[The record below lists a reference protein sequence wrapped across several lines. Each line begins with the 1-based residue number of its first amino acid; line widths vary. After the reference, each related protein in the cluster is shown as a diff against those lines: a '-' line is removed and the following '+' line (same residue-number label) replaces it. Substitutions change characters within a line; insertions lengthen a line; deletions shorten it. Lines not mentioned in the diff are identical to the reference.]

1 MPLFRQIYPFF
12 IYLTPY
18 LTMAQMAAPVNPVAY
33 TQAGNPYRQSF
44 DGLPNTGTFS
54 FTGKGPFNLS
64 AIATTALDGWQMF
77 LLSGTGSNLVFAP
90 GTGSGTGSGMYSL
103 GGSGQSDRSLGSLAS
118 GTGIYAWGLVL
129 TNETGITLNSI
140 WISFTACQWRKG
152 GSGNRNTW
160 RFRYKTGL
168 ITHID
173 QTGLQSDSLLNFHS
187 IHTSSG
193 ASTLSGYLPVN
204 QQTVSATI
212 SGFNWKPGE
221 QLLLRWDD
229 ADEAGSDDVMAMDH
243 FECIATREATA
254 PTLEL
259 PQFTTLSA
267 TEASY
272 RVWVTPQF
280 SPTTIRLE
288 TDTSMQFK
296 SATLHDLPGSS
307 LRDSVESVLLSG
319 QIGGLEPGTTYYGR
333 FIATNALGTTTSV
346 PLSFTTLPNIPL
358 LTTSQPQQITHTS
371 ALLGGRVTHTGG
383 APIID
388 KGVIWTIAP
397 DSTGQEKKVS
407 ISGGD
412 SLFSR
417 TISALPAGS
426 RIYYRAYAINAAG
439 TAWGD
444 WHIMYT
450 KTTVSSFKSLVGSP
464 TNADT
469 LQYEIRFAQPVSD
482 LVAAQFQLLPA
493 GEITRIE
500 PLTADR
506 TSFRIFTRM
515 DTNLA
520 SIQLS
525 LYSDSGMAYPGIHL
539 LPQAAPVIQLDKI
552 PPMIDQLT
560 LPDRVM
566 RWKDTIMVGI
576 TVKPENT
583 ILKLISGAVNNFPL
597 KGFKKIN
604 DSSYSA
610 YFIIDPG
617 SADRKPGD
625 SIPVALSLQDPA
637 GNTGRLSIPY
647 CFLRH
652 GMIDGN
658 RPFIQ
663 KLLLPQPGI
672 YNARDSLQ
680 IQVNFSE
687 SIRID
692 SSLGKPSLPVTIG
705 TRIRDFKLCG
715 TSDSS
720 IRFCYA
726 IQPDETDMDG
736 IRIGTDLQWNGAVI
750 TDLAGNSAL
759 SAIPNH
765 GIQSQLLVD
774 ASLPAVT
781 SVATPAAKTYTLGD
795 TLWLTIQFSKN
806 VWLLTN
812 GAKPYIPVTIGQ
824 QNLQWLYHSGHGSR
838 SWHFAYII
846 QPKDLDKDGLSIST
860 QIMHAASIIDHA
872 GNPALG
878 ALRSVGA
885 LSGVWIDALHP
896 VFTDQTPQVVLVCKN
911 QALQL
916 EKSIFSVKNE
926 EKNETIQ
933 WALFLPFK
941 RGMLQGLPFA
951 VKSSDSLVTPTGIQ
965 FIPTKDFTG
974 DDTAVIVVTDGIGRQ
989 EKKIILRIHEQV
1001 MNNRISADP
1010 FSCKNLVG
1018 KAIQGS
1024 EPENGLGM
1032 YTYRWLVS
1040 EDSIRFQLLP
1050 TATHSNLLPQAL
1062 AKTSWFQRIVQSG
1075 ACVDS
1080 SNKQKIQVV
1089 DQGLWLGQQTAPWQ
1103 SSSNWCGATIP
1114 GAETNII
1121 VPDHQTVYINANI
1134 VARGRDIDIGYN
1146 SRLIVEGAL
1155 DISGRITGRGLLDIR
1170 SGSLISS
1177 GNTWQKIDPIYL
1189 EEKIIRH
1196 LHINNAAGVA
1206 ITDSLRITGSLSLH
1220 KGHLQTNNRLLL
1232 LQGSHIGA
1240 SATGTYLKDSILIEW
1255 ILPFGSSAPWISHP
1269 FQDKLSTSSRLFADL
1284 DPGSFEWSNWSPL
1297 KFSDSWDSI
1306 PVVHPMHQADW
1317 APFQGARLTRK
1328 PYAGNQDT
1336 GSMVRLWVKGKP
1348 QLGDALL
1355 ELPLSADTLFR
1366 LIGNPYHAPIA
1377 IAGITINRA
1386 VGQYLWRWNP
1396 LLGNRG
1402 AYQAVPFRSH
1412 DAIGIGETVIIQTYP
1427 VEPATLL
1434 FSEQAK
1440 QLTTRQDSLAI
1451 SNDYPY
1457 QLRLILEKEGQPW
1470 DEWRWLIIDSA
1481 RNGLDRMD
1489 AIKWKN
1495 PDANVY
1501 SLNFQGYR
1509 FAIDARPATVQTV
1522 IPIGLN
1528 RLSAGRYALRI
1539 KEASLPDGI
1548 KWILW
1553 DKLQGR
1559 QIAIQQD
1566 SLYSFLVTQDS
1577 TTQGEQRFEIRPAFG
1592 PAPPTDPVEIHAYP
1606 VPAKDFLTLSYRLRT
1621 ESTAHISIRSING
1634 ILLWQQTVPAAMGN
1648 TLRIPL
1654 QSRKPGI
1661 YILSVQAANQV
1672 ASRLVM
1678 VQ

>member
-1 MPLFRQIYPFF
+1 MSFFRQIYPFF
-12 IYLTPY
+12 VCLAPY
-18 LTMAQMAAPVNPVAY
+18 LAVAQTAAPVTPVAY

-54 FTGKGPFNLS
+54 FNGKGPFNLS
-64 AIATTALDGWQMF
+64 AIPATSLDGWQMF
-77 LLSGTGSNLVFAP
+77 LLSGSGANLVFAP
-90 GTGSGTGSGMYSL
+90 GSGSGTGSGVYSL

-129 TNETGITLNSI
+129 SNETGITLNSI
-140 WISFTACQWRKG
+140 RISFTACQWRKG

-168 ITHID
+168 ISHID

-187 IHTSSG
+187 IHTSIG
-193 ASTLSGYLPVN
+193 ASALSGYLPVN

-229 ADEAGSDDVMAMDH
+229 ADEAGNDDVMAMDH

-259 PQFTTLSA
+259 PQFTTLTA
-267 TEASY
+267 TEANY

-280 SPTTIRLE
+280 STTSIRLE

-296 SATLHDLPGSS
+296 SAVIHHLPGSP
-307 LRDSVESVLLSG
+307 LTDSVEPALLSG
-319 QIGGLEPGTTYYGR
+319 QISGLEPGKTYYGR
-333 FIATNALGTTTSV
+333 FIATNASGATTSAT
-346 PLSFTTLPNIPL
+346 LSFTTLPKIPL
-358 LTTSQPQQITHTS
+358 LTTSPPQQITHTS
-371 ALLGGRVTHTGG
+371 ALLGGRIVHTGG
-383 APIID
+383 ASITE
-388 KGVIWTIAP
+388 KGIVWTIAP
-397 DSTGQEKKVS
+397 DSTGQERKLS
-407 ISGGD
+407 ISGSD

-417 TISALPAGS
+417 TINALPAGS
-426 RIYYRAYAINAAG
+426 SIYYRAYAINAAG

-444 WHIMYT
+444 WHMVYT
-450 KTTVSSFKSLVGSP
+450 KTTVSAFKASVSSP

-469 LQYEIRFAQPVSD
+469 IHYEIRFAQPVSG
-482 LVAAQFQLLPA
+482 LLPTQFQLQPA
-493 GEITRIE
+493 GAITRIE
-500 PLTADR
+500 PLTTDR
-506 TSFRIFTRM
+506 TSFRITTRM

-520 SIQLS
+520 SIQLV
-525 LYSDSGMAYPGIHL
+525 LYSDSGMAYPGIHM

-552 PPMIDQLT
+552 PPLIDQLT
-560 LPDRVM
+560 IPDRVM
-566 RWKDTIMVGI
+566 RWKDTITVSI
-576 TVKPENT
+576 IVKPENT
-583 ILKLISGAVNNFPL
+583 ILKLVSGSVNNFPL

-604 DSSYSA
+604 DSLYSA

-617 SADRKPGD
+617 LADRKPGD
-625 SIPVALSLQDPA
+625 SIPIVLLLQDPA
-637 GNTGRLSIPY
+637 GNTGSIPVPY
-647 CFLRH
+647 CFLQY

-672 YNARDSLQ
+672 YNAQDSLQ

-687 SIRID
+687 PIRID
-692 SSLGKPSLPVTIG
+692 TSLGKPSLPVTIG

-715 TSDSS
+715 SKDSS

-736 IRIGTDLQWNGAVI
+736 IRIGTDLQWNGALL

-759 SAIPNH
+759 SAIPNY
-765 GIQSQLLVD
+765 GVQSQLMVD

-795 TLWLTIQFSKN
+795 TLWLTTQFSKN
-806 VWLLTN
+806 VWLLN
-812 GAKPYIPVTIGQ
+812 HGAKPYIPVTIGQ
-824 QNLQWLYHSGHGSR
+824 QNQQWIYHNGSGSR
-838 SWHFAYII
+838 SWRFAYII

-860 QIMHAASIIDHA
+860 QIVHAASIVDHA

-896 VFTDQTPQVVLVCKN
+896 AFSDQSTPVVLVCRN
-911 QALQL
+911 QPLQL
-916 EKSIFSVKNE
+916 DKSIFTVKNE

-933 WALFLPFK
+933 WILSQPAK
-941 RGMLQGLPFA
+941 HGMIQGLPLA
-951 VKSSDSLVTPTGIQ
+951 VKSSDSLVIPAGIQ
-965 FIPTKDFTG
+965 FIPANNFTG
-974 DDTAVIVVTDGIGRQ
+974 DDTAAVVVSDGIGRQ
-989 EKKIILRIHEQV
+989 EKKIILRVHEALA
-1001 MNNRISADP
+1001 NNQISADP
-1010 FSCKNLVG
+1010 FSCKNLMG
-1018 KAIQGS
+1018 KTIQGS

-1040 EDSIRFQLLP
+1040 EDSIRFQFLP
-1050 TATHSNLLPQAL
+1050 AAIHRNLLPQPL

-1075 ACVDS
+1075 ACIDS

-1089 DQGLWLGQQTAPWQ
+1089 DQGLWLGQLAAPWQ
-1103 SSSNWCGATIP
+1103 TGSNWCGAAIP

-1121 VPDHQTVYINANI
+1121 IPDHQTVYINPGI
-1134 VARGRDIDIGYN
+1134 VARCRDIAIGYN
-1146 SRLIVEGAL
+1146 SRLFVGGTL
-1155 DISGRITGRGLLDIR
+1155 DISGRITGKGLLDIR

-1177 GNTWQKIDPIYL
+1177 GNTLQKTDPLYL

-1196 LHINNAAGVA
+1196 LHINNAAGVV
-1206 ITDSLRITGSLSLH
+1206 IGDSLRISGSLSLH
-1220 KGHLQTNNRLLL
+1220 KGHLQTNNRLVL

-1255 ILPFGSSAPWISHP
+1255 VLPLGSSAPWISHP
-1269 FQDKLSTSSRLFADL
+1269 FQDKLSNGSRIFTDH
-1284 DPGSFEWSNWSPL
+1284 DPGLFEWSHWSPL
-1297 KFSDSWDSI
+1297 KFSDNWDSI
-1306 PVVHPMHQADW
+1306 PVMPPMHQADW
-1317 APFQGARLTRK
+1317 APFEGARLSRK
-1328 PYAGNQDT
+1328 PYAGSQDT
-1336 GSMVRLWVKGKP
+1336 SSTVRLWVKGKP
-1348 QLGDALL
+1348 QLGDVLL
-1355 ELPLSADTLFR
+1355 ELPTSADTLFR
-1366 LIGNPYHAPIA
+1366 MIGNPYHAPIA
-1377 IAGITINRA
+1377 TAGITINRA

-1412 DAIGIGETVIIQTYP
+1412 HTIGIGETVIIQTYP
-1427 VEPATLL
+1427 AEPATLL
-1434 FSEQAK
+1434 FSEPAK
-1440 QLTTRQDSLAI
+1440 QLTARPDSLAGN
-1451 SNDYPY
+1451 NDYPY
-1457 QLRLILEKEGQPW
+1457 QVKLVLEKEGQPW
-1470 DEWRWLIIDSA
+1470 DEWGWLIIDSA

-1489 AIKWKN
+1489 AIKWRN
-1495 PDANVY
+1495 PAANVY

-1509 FAIDARPATVQTV
+1509 FAIDARPATAQTV

-1528 RLSAGRYALRI
+1528 RLSTGTYALRV
-1539 KEASLPDGI
+1539 KEASLPNGI

-1553 DKLQGR
+1553 DKLNGS
-1559 QIAIQQD
+1559 QIPIQQD

-1577 TTQGEQRFEIRPAFG
+1577 VTQGDQRFEIRPAFG
-1592 PAPPTDPVEIHAYP
+1592 PAPPADPVEMHVYP
-1606 VPAKDFLTLSYRLRT
+1606 VPAKDFLNLSYRLRT
-1621 ESTAHISIRSING
+1621 ESPAHISIRSIDG
-1634 ILLWQQTVPAAMGN
+1634 ILLWQQTVSAALGN
-1648 TLRIPL
+1648 TIRIPL
-1654 QSRKPGI
+1654 QSRKPGM

-1672 ASRLVM
+1672 ASKLVM